1 MNTKCVPALTKD
13 NSLLSCSWKAV
24 PRLREIEDLESR
36 NQNLEAKTFKGV
48 ILHHTS
54 QYSTFY
60 VFEAFS
66 PTVVTPDCQTV
77 MPRIDKDMS
86 GGTELVIHDKNGWD
100 SCIQEL

>member
-48 ILHHTS
+48 IFHHTS

-66 PTVVTPDCQTV
+66 PTVVASDCQAA
-77 MPRIDKDMS
+77 MPRIDEDLSS
-86 GGTELVIHDKNGWD
+86 GTKLVIKDQNG
-100 SCIQEL
+100 